1 MVFRPINAVLFV
13 LLLCVV
19 DNVCC
24 ENHVG
29 EETTLSGYLEGN
41 SQIGCISKTH
51 ISCGV
56 IKDIDEGHEVVNL
69 TGGLDDDIREGP
81 KDYIKD
87 SQAEVVTTLPG
98 TLVNQITRGLI
109 SFIQFVLAIINPN
122 PVLGGGDEGNN
133 QGGIGGG
140 DSMSGG
146 GVGGNNQG
154 GTGGGLR

>member
-1 MVFRPINAVLFV
+1 MVLRPINAVLFV

-69 TGGLDDDIREGP
+69 TGGLDDDIREGL

-98 TLVNQITRGLI
+98 TLVNQITRGLT

-122 PVLGGGDEGNN
+122 PVLGGGDGGNN
-133 QGGIGGG
+133 QGGTG
-140 DSMSGG
+140 GG